1 MTWKELKVK
10 VNSIPDVNL
19 EDGVE
24 FYLADDK
31 HLTFIEFSDEETN
44 RKQSEFE
51 LDELADNTF
60 VLAH

>member
-51 LDELADNTF
+51 LDELADDTF
-60 VLAH
+60 VLTH

>member
-31 HLTFIEFSDEETN
+31 HLTFIEFSDEDTN

-60 VLAH
+60 VLTH